1 MVNYWNEKIIFEI
14 EWVFRLRKRLIMSF
28 SGKFIIFES
37 IEILQSRKYMSTLPN
52 AFKKTSECGKVE

>member
-1 MVNYWNEKIIFEI
+1 
-14 EWVFRLRKRLIMSF
+14 MSF